1 MQAQKLAPPDMICK
15 DKFLV
20 QCTVVRAGT
29 TDEDINSS
37 MFAKDNGR
45 YIEENKL
52 RVILISPPNSPILSP
67 INGTLKQVPP
77 CEASI
82 LKDQVLRQV
91 ERFTPRQTDTNDEE
105 SKMEKSEVA
114 KPAKNVEYK
123 TTKEVEVPAKTV
135 EYTTTKDV
143 VELAKTVENETTK
156 EVKEPVKTVEY
167 TTTKDEE
174 EPAKIV
180 EYETMK
186 DVEDPE
192 KDLEYETTKEVE
204 EPAKTVEYT
213 TMKDVEVPTKDIE
226 YETMKEVEEPA
237 KTVKYTATKYV
248 EELNFVKDNEEM
260 KSKIN
265 ELESK
270 LSEAAVT
277 ISKLTEERRWTSQER
292 ESLRQELALLRT
304 KRGARKVQAGFPF
317 LFVCMV
323 TLIGVIVGY
332 LIRS

>member
-20 QCTVVRAGT
+20 QCTVVRART

-37 MFAKDNGR
+37 MVSYSVIYKVFGPDYLYWFLMVGFGSLPKIMADTLKR
-45 YIEENKL
+45 TSL

-77 CEASI
+77 YEASI
-82 LKDQVLRQV
+82 LKDQ
-91 ERFTPRQTDTNDEE
+91 DTNDEE
-105 SKMEKSEVA
+105 SKMEKSEVV

-123 TTKEVEVPAKTV
+123 TTKEVGVPAKTV

-143 VELAKTVENETTK
+143 EEPAKTVENDTTK

-167 TTTKDEE
+167 TTMKDEK

-186 DVEDPE
+186 DVEDPA

-204 EPAKTVEYT
+204 EPAKTVKYT
-213 TMKDVEVPTKDIE
+213 TMKDVEG
-226 YETMKEVEEPA
+226 A
-237 KTVKYTATKYV
+237 
-248 EELNFVKDNEEM
+248 N
-260 KSKIN
+260 
-265 ELESK
+265 
-270 LSEAAVT
+270 
-277 ISKLTEERRWTSQER
+277 
-292 ESLRQELALLRT
+292 
-304 KRGARKVQAGFPF
+304 KRYRV
-317 LFVCMV
+317 
-323 TLIGVIVGY
+323 
-332 LIRS
+332 

>member
-20 QCTVVRAGT
+20 QCTVVRART

-37 MFAKDNGR
+37 MVSYSVVIYEVFGPDYLYRFLMVGFGSLPKIMADTLKR
-45 YIEENKL
+45 ASL
-52 RVILISPPNSPILSP
+52 RVILIRPPNSPILSP

-77 CEASI
+77 YEASI

-143 VELAKTVENETTK
+143 EEPAKTVENETTK

-167 TTTKDEE
+167 TTMKDEE

-180 EYETMK
+180 
-186 DVEDPE
+186 V
-192 KDLEYETTKEVE
+192 
-204 EPAKTVEYT
+204 
-213 TMKDVEVPTKDIE
+213 
-226 YETMKEVEEPA
+226 
-237 KTVKYTATKYV
+237 
-248 EELNFVKDNEEM
+248 
-260 KSKIN
+260 
-265 ELESK
+265 
-270 LSEAAVT
+270 
-277 ISKLTEERRWTSQER
+277 
-292 ESLRQELALLRT
+292 
-304 KRGARKVQAGFPF
+304 
-317 LFVCMV
+317 
-323 TLIGVIVGY
+323 
-332 LIRS
+332 